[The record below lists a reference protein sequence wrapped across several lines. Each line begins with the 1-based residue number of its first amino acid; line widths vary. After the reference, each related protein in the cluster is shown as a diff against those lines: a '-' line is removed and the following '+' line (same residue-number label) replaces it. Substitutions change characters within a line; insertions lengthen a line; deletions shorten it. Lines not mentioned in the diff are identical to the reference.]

1 MHLPALFSLLT
12 TTLATHTLYA
22 THYSGQ
28 VYTLHL
34 DVPRHANANSTDK
47 AQLSIASAATTCG
60 SMPSWL
66 TVDHDAGVLYCT
78 DENEEGGSLTVLAGA
93 GAGAGAA
100 SGDGGGDSGGKL
112 KEIAK
117 TPDVGGGV
125 NSVVYGR
132 KGKGGYLAVAH

>member
-12 TTLATHTLYA
+12 TTLATQTLYA

-34 DVPRHANANSTDK
+34 DLPSKANANGNRTDK
-47 AQLSIASAATTCG
+47 AHLSIASSATTCG

-78 DENEEGGSLTVLAGA
+78 DENEDGGLLTVLAGA
-93 GAGAGAA
+93 VSSGGVSSG
-100 SGDGGGDSGGKL
+100 GDGKL
-112 KEIAK
+112 TEVAK
-117 TPDVGGGV
+117 TADVGGGV

-132 KGKGGYLAVAH
+132 KSKGKGGGYLAVAH